1 MNIYELY
8 TFYIEN
14 CIDEDKKEIPLSFE
28 EWKENNQE
36 QEQQKINEILKS

>member
-14 CIDEDKKEIPLSFE
+14 CIDEDKSETPLNFE
-28 EWKENNQE
+28 EWVENYGE
-36 QEQQKINEILKS
+36 QELENIKQNN

>member
-14 CIDEDKKEIPLSFE
+14 CIDEDKKEIPLGFD
-28 EWKENNQE
+28 EWVENYGQQE
-36 QEQQKINEILKS
+36 IENTK

>member
-14 CIDEDKKEIPLSFE
+14 CIDEDKNEIPLNFD
-28 EWKENNQE
+28 EWVENYGEKEL
-36 QEQQKINEILKS
+36 INISLINK